1 MIFVHCFIRH
11 CEHLKGACLHAEV
24 PAYAETLPE
33 GRRYGTQ
40 AWQSPFAYAPVK
52 RDCFVP
58 LAMTPS
64 SISIYQYV
72 DPLKSFLHSEYNLL
86 EWGVRVKADGMKIQ
100 YSDYDRLVK
109 PKVGNFSV
117 H

>member
-1 MIFVHCFIRH
+1 LIDWNQIRMIFVHCFIRH
-11 CEHLKGACLHAEV
+11 CEHLKG
-24 PAYAETLPE
+24 
-33 GRRYGTQ
+33 

-100 YSDYDRLVK
+100 YSDYARLVN
-109 PKVGNFSV
+109 PKVGDFSV
-117 H
+117 HL